1 MKGLLEL
8 INDFSKKKKSQDMRY
23 QKSGTIQYAHNKLD
37 GKEIKDAIPL
47 ATIAPNTGKYLG
59 INWNKQVKN
68 LKRPLKGGQS
78 SQNHTFEEY
87 F

>member
-1 MKGLLEL
+1 
-8 INDFSKKKKSQDMRY
+8 MRY

-59 INWNKQVKN
+59 IN
-68 LKRPLKGGQS
+68 
-78 SQNHTFEEY
+78 
-87 F
+87 